1 MPIIAKNII
10 VVGANTPTTI
20 NEEKQELKNPLLSN
34 KINAKNIIVVGANTP
49 TTIPQNKPEPKKP
62 LLSNRNSIQQTTKQ
76 LPKYVAKEDGELLT
90 KINTKSQYMR
100 DIFDLDS

>member
-10 VVGANTPTTI
+10 VAGSKSPA
-20 NEEKQELKNPLLSN
+20 
-34 KINAKNIIVVGANTP
+34 
-49 TTIPQNKPEPKKP
+49 TIPQNKPEIKTVS
-62 LLSNRNSIQQTTKQ
+62 LGNRNSIQKTTKQ

>member
-1 MPIIAKNII
+1 MPLIAKNII
-10 VVGANTPTTI
+10 VAGEVTPATI
-20 NEEKQELKNPLLSN
+20 
-34 KINAKNIIVVGANTP
+34 T
-49 TTIPQNKPEPKKP
+49 QNKPKIKTVT
-62 LLSNRNSIQQTTKQ
+62 LGNRNSIQQTTEQ

>member
-10 VVGANTPTTI
+10 VAGDIPA
-20 NEEKQELKNPLLSN
+20 
-34 KINAKNIIVVGANTP
+34 
-49 TTIPQNKPEPKKP
+49 TIPQNKPENKTVSFGDKN
-62 LLSNRNSIQQTTKQ
+62 LIQQTTKQ
-76 LPKYVAKEDGELLT
+76 LPKYIAKEDGELLT